1 MSPWIGCPSRRS
13 KTPNFIVNF
22 PTMLY
27 DRFENEAAFRADFVR
42 PLLTRLG
49 FVSVAELHGTQEFG
63 KDFVFSELTPFGFL
77 RHYAAVVKH
86 EKTISQSATSLCN
99 TVLAQIRQAFSV
111 TFQLPDSDAA
121 QRASSVIVFNS
132 GRITD
137 NARTWLRNEIDEERY
152 GRNVHLLDGERLFQ
166 LDLTSTFRHGEQ
178 LIPRLRGIVHDIEM
192 NLAVWS
198 SILKSLPTFGEGRGS
213 FTTALQNFV
222 AAPFLLDRIP
232 LNEIVLL
239 IQECRIIDR
248 ICDRYMMAF
257 RPEGERRQRE
267 TETLRNTI
275 NGAIARATSIK
286 AHVMTALAT
295 FQLLSA
301 KES

>member
-1 MSPWIGCPSRRS
+1 
-13 KTPNFIVNF
+13 
-22 PTMLY
+22 MLY
-27 DRFENEAAFRADFVR
+27 ERFENEAAFRGDFVR

-63 KDFVFSELTPFGFL
+63 KDFVFSELTPLGFL

-86 EKTISQSATSLCN
+86 EKSISQSATTLCN
-99 TVLAQIRQAFSV
+99 TVLAQVRQAFSV
-111 TFQLPDSDAA
+111 TFQLPDSDAT

-132 GRITD
+132 GKITD
-137 NARTWLRNEIDEERY
+137 NARTWLRQEIDEERY

-178 LIPRLRGIVHDIEM
+178 LIPRLRGIVHDIDM
-192 NLAVWS
+192 NLAVWN
-198 SILKSLPTFGEGRGS
+198 SILKTLPAFGEGRGS
-213 FTTALQNFV
+213 FTTALGNFV

-232 LNEIVLL
+232 LNEIVVL

-248 ICDRYMMAF
+248 ICDRYMMVLS
-257 RPEGERRQRE
+257 PKGEKREEE
-267 TETLRNTI
+267 TETLRKTI
-275 NGAIARATSIK
+275 AGAIQRATKIK
-286 AHVMTALAT
+286 VHVMTVLGT
-295 FQLLSA
+295 FQLLST

>member
-1 MSPWIGCPSRRS
+1 
-13 KTPNFIVNF
+13 
-22 PTMLY
+22 MLF
-27 DRFENEAAFRADFVR
+27 DRFENEAAFRAEFVR

-86 EKTISQSATSLCN
+86 EKTISQSASALCN
-99 TVLAQIRQAFSV
+99 TVLAQVRQAFSV

-121 QRASSVIVFNS
+121 QRASSVVVFNS
-132 GRITD
+132 GKVTE
-137 NARTWLRNEIDEERY
+137 NARSWLRSELGEERY

-166 LDLTSTFRHGEQ
+166 VDLTATFRHGEQ
-178 LIPRLRGIVHDIEM
+178 LIPRLNGIVHNIDM
-192 NLAVWS
+192 NLFVWK
-198 SILKSLPTFGEGRGS
+198 SIAESLPEFGEGRGS

-232 LNEIVLL
+232 LNEIAVL

-248 ICDRYMMAF
+248 ICDRYMMVIS
-257 RPEGERRQRE
+257 PKGEKREQE
-267 TETLRNTI
+267 TETYGCVDRSREQLRD
-275 NGAIARATSIK
+275 GLR
-286 AHVMTALAT
+286 
-295 FQLLSA
+295 
-301 KES
+301 

>member
-1 MSPWIGCPSRRS
+1 
-13 KTPNFIVNF
+13 
-22 PTMLY
+22 MLF
-27 DRFENEAAFRADFVR
+27 DRFKNEAAFRGDFVR

-86 EKTISQSATSLCN
+86 EKTIHQSASALCN
-99 TVLAQIRQAFSV
+99 TVLAQVRQAFSV
-111 TFQLPDSDAA
+111 TFQLPDSDTV
-121 QRASSVIVFNS
+121 QRASNVIVFNS
-132 GRITD
+132 GKITE
-137 NARTWLRNEIDEERY
+137 NARTWLRSELDEERY

-166 LDLTSTFRHGEQ
+166 LDLTSTFRYGEQ
-178 LIPRLRGIVHDIEM
+178 LIPRLRGIVHDIDM
-192 NLAVWS
+192 NLAVWK
-198 SILKSLPTFGEGRGS
+198 SIADSLPAFAEGRGS

-232 LNEIVLL
+232 LNEIVVL

-248 ICDRYMMAF
+248 ICDRYMMVLSPKGDK
-257 RPEGERRQRE
+257 REQE
-267 TETLRNTI
+267 TETLRRTLA
-275 NGAIARATSIK
+275 GAVTRATLIR
-286 AHVMTALAT
+286 ARVMTALST
-295 FQLLSA
+295 FQLLST